1 MMRLTPSLVPPSV
14 VLELPGSKSISNRLL
29 VITHFLGKSA
39 PLLLHL
45 SEADDTRLM
54 AEVLACEDGGA
65 AHCGDAGTVLR
76 FALACFSVQP
86 GTRVLTGSDRLCQR
100 PLAPLVEALRSL
112 GGRIEYLEAEGF
124 APVRVTGSELSGEG
138 VVLPATISSQ
148 FVSALCLIAP
158 HLPKPVTTLDLQGP
172 PVSRPYIDMT
182 LNLIRAFGI
191 RASWNDNMVEIFPS
205 AYQWEGPETLVV
217 EPDWSS
223 ASYWVLAVALGGPAE
238 VLLPGLLLES
248 LQGDK
253 QLSSYA
259 VFFGVH
265 LVQEEDGVVVRRMG
279 RAVEEL
285 ILDLRNEPDLTPALA
300 VAMAALG
307 MRGRLNGLSTL
318 NQKESRR
325 LEVLEREL
333 CRCFGTVLRSGPD
346 WLEFEGGGTWK
357 LDGPL
362 NPEGDH
368 RMAMAFAMLAYLGR
382 SLTLLQPE
390 VVNKSYPTFWQHIG
404 ASGIRL
410 EQP

>member
-1 MMRLTPSLVPPSV
+1 MIRLTPGLVPENV
-14 VLELPGSKSISNRLL
+14 VLALPGSKSISNRLL
-29 VITHFLGKSA
+29 VIAHFLGQDA
-39 PLLLHL
+39 PRLLHL
-45 SEADDTRLM
+45 SEADDTRFM
-54 AEVLACEDGGA
+54 VEVLGCKDGGT

-86 GTRVLTGSDRLCQR
+86 GVRVLTGSDRLCKR
-100 PLAPLVEALRSL
+100 PLAPLVEALRSM
-112 GGRIEYLEAEGF
+112 GVHIEYLGEEGF
-124 APVRVTGSELSGEG
+124 APVRVTGAELHGEG

-182 LNLIRAFGI
+182 LNLIRSFGI
-191 RASWNDNMVEIFPS
+191 RASWNHNMVEIFPS
-205 AYQWEGPETLVV
+205 PYQWEGPATRVV

-238 VLLPGLLLES
+238 VLLPGLSLES

-253 QLSSYA
+253 QLSYYA
-259 VFFGVH
+259 VFLGVH
-265 LVQEEDGVVVRRMG
+265 LAQQEKGVVVRRLG
-279 RAVEEL
+279 KALNEL
-285 ILDLRNEPDLTPALA
+285 VLDLRDEPDLAPALA
-300 VAMAALG
+300 VAMAAKG
-307 MRGRLNGLSTL
+307 IRGRLNGLSTL

-333 CRCFGTVLRSGPD
+333 CRCFGSVLRSGPD
-346 WLEFEGGGTWK
+346 WLEFAGGGTWQ

-362 NPEGDH
+362 HPEGDH

-382 SLTLLQPE
+382 SITLEQPE
-390 VVNKSYPTFWQHIG
+390 AVNKSYPTFWQHLG

-410 EQP
+410 EQQ